1 MNSEILT
8 VHTCSGCSPELLDRY
23 LKVISRRGAGED
35 AYRSELEDY
44 QFELSV
50 MAFRTKDKLR
60 FTDRSV
66 FNRAAFACLS
76 GIGAV
81 GSLMSAI
88 WLGIAVSSPNQ
99 LDFLDLPL
107 SAGDA
112 GFWFAAMSCI
122 TVILVCLACLLMRSA
137 LTFRRTWSQEA
148 LNLLFMDC
156 KIEQMIEKLEPPS
169 EHPDGEAVAKRKE
182 SN

>member
-1 MNSEILT
+1 MAME
-8 VHTCSGCSPELLDRY
+8 SPELLDRY
-23 LKVISRRGAGED
+23 LEVIRRRGLEGED
-35 AYRSELEDY
+35 TYCSELENY

-50 MAFRTKDKLR
+50 MSFRVKEKLR
-60 FTDRSV
+60 FADRSV
-66 FNRAAFACLS
+66 FNRAALACFS

-81 GSLMSAI
+81 GNLMSAI

-156 KIEQMIEKLEPPS
+156 KIKQMIEKLEPPS

>member
-1 MNSEILT
+1 M
-8 VHTCSGCSPELLDRY
+8 
-23 LKVISRRGAGED
+23 
-35 AYRSELEDY
+35 
-44 QFELSV
+44 
-50 MAFRTKDKLR
+50 
-60 FTDRSV
+60 
-66 FNRAAFACLS
+66 
-76 GIGAV
+76 
-81 GSLMSAI
+81 MSAI

>member
-1 MNSEILT
+1 MAME
-8 VHTCSGCSPELLDRY
+8 SPELLDRY
-23 LKVISRRGAGED
+23 LEVIRRRELEGED
-35 AYRSELEDY
+35 TYCSELEEY
-44 QFELSV
+44 RFVELSV
-50 MAFRTKDKLR
+50 VSLRIKDKLR
-60 FTDRSV
+60 FADRSV
-66 FNRAAFACLS
+66 FNRAALACFS

-81 GSLMSAI
+81 GSLMAAI

-137 LTFRRTWSQEA
+137 LTFRRAWSQEA

-156 KIEQMIEKLEPPS
+156 KIEQMIEKLEPPLS
-169 EHPDGEAVAKRKE
+169 TPTAKP
-182 SN
+182 

>member
-1 MNSEILT
+1 MSWQEERQRKKRSQRNAGNLT
-8 VHTCSGCSPELLDRY
+8 SSSTSPATTR
-23 LKVISRRGAGED
+23 
-35 AYRSELEDY
+35 
-44 QFELSV
+44 

-122 TVILVCLACLLMRSA
+122 TVILICLACLLMRSA
-137 LTFRRTWSQEA
+137 LTFRRAWSQEA

-156 KIEQMIEKLEPPS
+156 KIEQMIEKLDPPS
-169 EHPDGEAVAKRKE
+169 STPTAKP
-182 SN
+182 